1 MTAGRTAGAA
11 GSMPRSAGIRTLGR
25 ATATAPSPSAW
36 SSNRAMPSRS
46 ARWSRSSPPCASAR
60 RCRATRRRS
69 APSRRAS
76 SPTVHSIR
84 CSSKPLPPV
93 RASKGAAAMNRDAVS
108 TLTVSPLMST
118 ARTLA
123 SGALL
128 ALLASLTACGG
139 GGAPVSV
146 NAAPPTSAAQTYTG
160 PPPANADIQAFMI
173 NFWANV
179 SPSNRCGG
187 CHHPGG
193 QSPMFARS
201 DDVNLAYQAAL
212 PLVNLSDPSQSTMVL
227 KVGGGHNCWVADPSA
242 CAATL
247 QVWIQG
253 WVGAGS
259 SSTTSIKL
267 LAPPVRTPGNSLQF
281 PVDPTAF
288 QNIIYTP
295 LLHPYC
301 SGCHNPNSPTAQQP
315 YFASDNVQEAY
326 LAAQPKMS
334 LSTAIANPD
343 TAPYQDQSRFY
354 ERLANESHH
363 CWGSPPDCVAS
374 STAMHEAIRAFALG
388 ITPTQVDPSL
398 IVSNALALTDGT
410 IASGGSRYEANLV
423 AKYMFMTGQ
432 GSTAYDTSGVNP
444 EADLTLTGNVTWVGG
459 WGINIGMGGA
469 AQASTS
475 ASAKFAS
482 MIQPAGEY
490 TIEAWVA
497 PADVTQTNAW
507 IVSYSGSNT
516 TRNMTLGQAAMQYE
530 GFARSSTTSTAGTP
544 PLLTSTTGGAAQ
556 AALQHVVLTYDP
568 VNGQKI
574 YVNGVFTGDMDA
586 SKGGS
591 LANWDS
597 TFALVLGNETTGQR
611 QWQGVIKFVA
621 IHNRALTAAQIQQNF
636 AAGVGQ
642 KFFLLFG
649 VPTAWTNVNQSY
661 ILFQASQYDS
671 YSYLFDQPKFISLD
685 PTAMPA
691 NLPIS
696 GIRIGVNGTLA
707 PAGQAFTSVNATVG
721 GANYTAANGQ
731 LLSPLGTVVPAT
743 LGPSNDLFFLSFDQ
757 IGTHSHKYVDPIGPG
772 TLPALPTQPQPDFG
786 IATFERVNHSL
797 SRITGVAIT
806 DSAVNTL
813 YQASQQSM
821 PAGPLIAAF
830 GPSQQAAISQLANTY
845 CREMMA
851 SGPPNG
857 LRDQFFGA
865 GIETSL

>member
-1 MTAGRTAGAA
+1 
-11 GSMPRSAGIRTLGR
+11 
-25 ATATAPSPSAW
+25 
-36 SSNRAMPSRS
+36 
-46 ARWSRSSPPCASAR
+46 
-60 RCRATRRRS
+60 
-69 APSRRAS
+69 
-76 SPTVHSIR
+76 
-84 CSSKPLPPV
+84 
-93 RASKGAAAMNRDAVS
+93 MNRDPVA
-108 TLTVSPLMST
+108 TLTVSALLT
-118 ARTLA
+118 RAARAVA
-123 SGALL
+123 SGAAL
-128 ALLASLTACGG
+128 ALLAVLSACGG
-139 GGAPVSV
+139 GGAPVAV
-146 NAAPPTSAAQTYTG
+146 NAAPPTSSAQTYTG
-160 PPPANADIQAFMI
+160 PPPANADVQAFMI
-173 NFWANV
+173 NFWTNV

-187 CHHPGG
+187 CHHAGG

-212 PLVNLSDPSQSTMVL
+212 PLVNLSDPSQSTFVL

-242 CAATL
+242 CAATML
-247 QVWIQG
+247 VWIQA
-253 WVGAGS
+253 WIGS
-259 SSTTSIKL
+259 GSASTTSVKL
-267 LAPPVRTPGNSLQF
+267 VAPPVRTPGNSLQF
-281 PVDPTAF
+281 PVDPNAAGTNGKSFA
-288 QNIIYTP
+288 NTVYP
-295 LLHPYC
+295 LLSTYC
-301 SGCHNPNSPTAQQP
+301 VGCHTSSSATAQQP
-315 YFASDNVQEAY
+315 YFASSNIQEAY

-374 STAMHEAIRAFALG
+374 STAMHEAIRAFAQG

-410 IASGGSRYEANLV
+410 IAAGGSRYESNLV
-423 AKYMFMTGQ
+423 AKYMFETGQ
-432 GSTAYDTSGVNP
+432 GSTAYDTSGVSP
-444 EADLTLTGNVTWVGG
+444 EADLSLSGNVTWVGG
-459 WGINIGMGGA
+459 WGIALGAGGA

-475 ASAKFAS
+475 ASAKFGS
-482 MIQPAGEY
+482 MIQASGEY

-497 PADVTQTNAW
+497 PANVTQTNAW

-544 PLLTSTTGGAAQ
+544 PLITTTTGGAAQ
-556 AALQHVVLTYDP
+556 AALQHVVLTYDS

-574 YVNGVFTGDMDA
+574 YVNGAYTGDADA

-621 IHNRALTAAQIQQNF
+621 IHNRALTPAQIQQNF

-649 VPTAWTNVNQSY
+649 VSQLTGVNQSY
-661 ILFQASQYDS
+661 ILFQGSQYDT

-696 GIRIGVNGTLA
+696 GIRIGVNGVLA

-721 GANYTAANGQ
+721 GSNYTAANGQ
-731 LLSPLGTVVPAT
+731 LLSALGTVVPAT

-757 IGTHSHKYVDPIGPG
+757 IGTQHHAYVEPTVVVTP
-772 TLPALPTQPQPDFG
+772 PAPDNTPQPDFG
-786 IATFERVNHSL
+786 VATFERYNHSL

-806 DSAVNTL
+806 DGVVNTL

-821 PAGPLIAAF
+821 PAGPLVAAF
-830 GPSQQAAISQLANTY
+830 GSSQQTAFSQLANAY
-845 CREMMA
+845 CGEMLA
-851 SGPPNG
+851 SSQ
-857 LRDQFFGA
+857 LRDAFFGGGLDA
-865 GIETSL
+865 NLGSNVSWFGGSLSANRMIVINALVNHTVGNANPQVQTAVSNGVDGLITKIPSLNGAATVSQATVAACTAVLGSAAVTLQ

>member
-1 MTAGRTAGAA
+1 
-11 GSMPRSAGIRTLGR
+11 
-25 ATATAPSPSAW
+25 
-36 SSNRAMPSRS
+36 
-46 ARWSRSSPPCASAR
+46 
-60 RCRATRRRS
+60 
-69 APSRRAS
+69 
-76 SPTVHSIR
+76 
-84 CSSKPLPPV
+84 
-93 RASKGAAAMNRDAVS
+93 MNRDPVA
-108 TLTVSPLMST
+108 TLTGSAPRPRA
-118 ARTLA
+118 ARAVTT
-123 SGALL
+123 GAAL
-128 ALLASLTACGG
+128 ALLAVLTACGG
-139 GGAPVSV
+139 GGAPVAV
-146 NAAPPTSAAQTYTG
+146 NAPPPTAAAQTYTG
-160 PPPANADIQAFMI
+160 PPPANADVQAFMV
-173 NFWANV
+173 NFWTNV
-179 SPSNRCGG
+179 TPANRCGG
-187 CHHPGG
+187 CHHAGG

-212 PLVNLSDPSQSTMVL
+212 PLVNLSDPSQSTFVL

-242 CAATL
+242 CAATML
-247 QVWIQG
+247 VWIQN
-253 WVGAGS
+253 WIGAGS

-267 LAPPVRTPGNSLQF
+267 IAPPVRTPGNSLQF
-281 PVDPTAF
+281 PVDPNAAGTNGKSFA
-288 QNIIYTP
+288 NTVYP
-295 LLHPYC
+295 LLSTYC
-301 SGCHNPNSPTAQQP
+301 VGCHTSSSATAQQP
-315 YFASDNVQEAY
+315 YFASSNIQEAY

-410 IASGGSRYEANLV
+410 IAAGGSRYESNLV
-423 AKYMFMTGQ
+423 AKYMFETGQ

-444 EADLTLTGNVTWVGG
+444 EADLSLSGNVTWVGG
-459 WGINIGMGGA
+459 WGINIGAGGS

-475 ASAKFAS
+475 ASAKFGA
-482 MIQPAGEY
+482 MIQGAGEY
-490 TIEAWVA
+490 TIETWVA
-497 PADVTQTNAW
+497 PTNVTQTNAW

-530 GFARSSTTSTAGTP
+530 GFARSSTTSTAGMP
-544 PLLTSTTGGAAQ
+544 PLITTTTGGAAQ

-574 YVNGVFTGDMDA
+574 YVNGVYTGDADP

-649 VPTAWTNVNQSY
+649 VSQLTGVNQSY
-661 ILFQASQYDS
+661 ILFQGSQYDN
-671 YSYLFDQPKFISLD
+671 YSYLFDQPKFVSLD

-696 GIRIGVNGTLA
+696 GMRIGVNGVLA
-707 PAGQAFTSVNATVG
+707 PAGQAFTSVNATIG
-721 GANYTAANGQ
+721 GSNYTAANGQ

-757 IGTHSHKYVDPIGPG
+757 IGTHVHAYLEPTVTVTP
-772 TLPALPTQPQPDFG
+772 PAPNNTPQPDFG
-786 IATFERVNHSL
+786 VSTFERFNRSL
-797 SRITGVAIT
+797 SKITGVAIT
-806 DSAVNTL
+806 DSVVNSL

-821 PAGPLIAAF
+821 PAGPAIDAF
-830 GPSQQAAISQLANTY
+830 GSSQQTAFSQLASAY
-845 CREMMA
+845 CNEMMA
-851 SGPPNG
+851 SSQ
-857 LRDQFFGA
+857 LRDAFFGSGLDASLGSLSSGFFSSA
-865 GIETSL
+865 GNRSLVEQALVQNAVGNANPQVATAVTNEVDALLQKIPSINAGATVSQSAVAACTAVLGSAAVTLQ